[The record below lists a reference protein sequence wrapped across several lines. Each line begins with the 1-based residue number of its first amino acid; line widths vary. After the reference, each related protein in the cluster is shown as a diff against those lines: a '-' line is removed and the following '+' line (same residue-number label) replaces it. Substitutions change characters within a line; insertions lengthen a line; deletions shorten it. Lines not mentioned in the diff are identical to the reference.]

1 MEKLT
6 DKQRDTGT
14 KTSTTR
20 IVAKLIRSGYPEED
34 VVDLERQPLLEIY
47 AQALLDGK
55 DKGPPAKAATALG
68 YNVEL
73 NLKNNDLIFK

>member
-6 DKQRDTGT
+6 DKQRDTVT

-20 IVAKLIRSGYPEED
+20 IVAKLIRFGYPEED

-55 DKGPPAKAATALG
+55 DKGPPAKSRHSTWL
-68 YNVEL
+68 
-73 NLKNNDLIFK
+73 